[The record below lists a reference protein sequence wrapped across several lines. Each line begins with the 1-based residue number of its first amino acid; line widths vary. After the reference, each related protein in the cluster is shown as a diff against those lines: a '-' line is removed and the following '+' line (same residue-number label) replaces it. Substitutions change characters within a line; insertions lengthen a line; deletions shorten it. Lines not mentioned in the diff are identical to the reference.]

1 MVVSLRDNLKIIDT
15 SDNFVSEFN
24 ANFEKAYNYTIEN
37 VKPYKYEVE
46 YLQSTGTQYIN
57 TKIKPSVNNVFDII
71 FSLTDVGVAN
81 NPPTIFGNRTSGLS
95 NLYAL
100 QYTNNKFRWAFG
112 NKYPDY
118 EDFVLNNEYTL
129 NIQTTDSQ
137 LIVSGDIEYTFN
149 DGGTYNT
156 NDVYLFAMN
165 NGGSVSQYSK
175 VKIYKFKITNNN
187 QVIGDFIPVLDLNDV
202 PCMYDKV
209 TKEFFYNLG
218 TGDFLYGDEL
228 PDENISMYDVLNAF
242 AVYNNLYYS
251 GAPANSTF
259 EWFLPDG
266 VTENDNVK
274 AIKGSLV
281 PYRLTFNDD
290 TQHINFLR
298 VEKNTVIDCSNLE
311 PNTIRLTIN
320 PIPADATV
328 TLTVDGYNQ
337 FNFTQVGNY
346 IDVIPGTKVTYTV
359 SKEGFDSISNTVIV
373 IEDESIPVIIGEIR
387 YTYTINPTPNDAT
400 VILTSSGETQVGNSI
415 EVTSGATVSWNVS
428 KTGFVAQSG
437 SATVTS
443 DYTNNITLVQLV
455 TLTINPTPNDSIV
468 TLAAAGYS
476 QSGNAITV
484 PAGTTVIWM
493 VEKSGYVTQ
502 NGSETVSSNT
512 TLPITLVSSG
522 HELDITDYEY
532 TNNNR
537 NLVLTKYIGNN
548 VDVIMPEV
556 EE

>member
-1 MVVSLRDNLKIIDT
+1 MVVSLRDNLKITDT

-37 VKPYKYEVE
+37 VKPYKCEVE

-57 TKIKPSVNNVFDII
+57 TKIKPSVNNIFDII
-71 FSLTDVGVAN
+71 FSLTDVGGAN
-81 NPPTIFGNRTSGLS
+81 NPPTIFGSRTSSLAD
-95 NLYAL
+95 LYAL

-137 LIVSGDIEYTFN
+137 LIVSGDIDYTSN
-149 DGGTYNT
+149 NGGTYNT

-165 NGGSVSQYSK
+165 NSGSVSQCAK
-175 VKIYKFKITNNN
+175 VKIYKFKVTNNN

-218 TGDFLYGDEL
+218 TGDFLYGDEV

-266 VTENDNVK
+266 VTEDDNVK

-311 PNTIRLTIN
+311 PNTVRLTIN
-320 PIPADATV
+320 PTPADATV

-346 IDVIPGTKVTYTV
+346 IDVISGTTVSYTV
-359 SKEGFDSISNTVIV
+359 SKESYDSKSGTILVNETTTQTISLDEITYTYTINPTPADATVIINGEERNSINV
-373 IEDESIPVIIGEIR
+373 ISGTTVSWEVSKTKYITRSGSVVVTEDKTDNIVLTEIV
-387 YTYTINPTPNDAT
+387 TLTINPTPNDAT
-400 VILTSSGETQVGNSI
+400 V
-415 EVTSGATVSWNVS
+415 
-428 KTGFVAQSG
+428 
-437 SATVTS
+437 
-443 DYTNNITLVQLV
+443 
-455 TLTINPTPNDSIV
+455 
-468 TLAAAGYS
+468 TLAAAGYA
-476 QSGNAITV
+476 QSGNTITV

-502 NGSETVSSNT
+502 NGSESVSSNII
-512 TLPITLVSSG
+512 LPITLVQSG

-532 TNNNR
+532 TNINR
-537 NLVLTKYIGNN
+537 NLVLTKYIGNDTN
-548 VDVIMPEV
+548 VIMPEV